1 MGVKIMDDV
10 KDMSLVGFY
19 NFSSKDRT
27 KKFFVIQVLFYEE
40 YKSLNSIKSNIIN
53 IFVDEQQYNNI
64 VENKNIGSI
73 LKVRIKASLT
83 SGKVYYS
90 ITND

>member
-1 MGVKIMDDV
+1 MDDV

-40 YKSLNSIKSNIIN
+40 DKSLNSIKSNIIN